1 MKKIILAVILLAA
14 AGGGIYYLL
23 QKKKQTEPTTINK
36 ELVLG
41 RWKIDSLVSQKDSTE
56 DGLALLLFAM
66 DSTAKNE
73 IYDFQNDGKVI
84 VSVASDT
91 IAKKDTSCFF
101 WGRDNKF
108 LWKEKITD
116 TVVDTMSVVKLDK
129 QEFVL
134 QSSDSTLIYL
144 KKLK

>member
-23 QKKKQTEPTTINK
+23 QKKKQTELTTLNK
-36 ELVLG
+36 EFVLG
-41 RWKIDSLVSQKDSTE
+41 KWKIDSLVSQKASTE

-66 DSTAKNE
+66 DSTSKNE
-73 IYDFQNDGKVI
+73 IYDFQKDGKVL

-91 IAKKDTSCFF
+91 IAEKDTSCFS
-101 WGRDNKF
+101 WGSNNKF

-116 TVVDTMSVVKLDK
+116 PAADTMIVLKLTKKD
-129 QEFVL
+129 FVL
-134 QSSDSTLIYL
+134 QSFDSTLIYL
-144 KKLK
+144 KKVK

>member
-23 QKKKQTEPTTINK
+23 GKKQHTEATTINK
-36 ELVLG
+36 EFVFG
-41 RWKIDSLVSQKDSTE
+41 KWKIDSLVSQTASAKN
-56 DGLALLLFAM
+56 GLGLLLFAI

-73 IYDFQNDGKVI
+73 IYDFQNDGNVV

-91 IAKKDTSCFF
+91 IAKKDTSRFS
-101 WGRDNKF
+101 WGTANQF
-108 LWKEKITD
+108 LWKETITD
-116 TVVDTMSVVKLDK
+116 TDVDTMTVVKLDK